1 MKINLLIA
9 LAGMVLV
16 IGQSNCLTPL
26 MDAVLK
32 NNLSEVKK
40 LIKSGVKVNEKDDY
54 GTTALY
60 AAADGASVDIAK
72 ILIKHRAD
80 VNAKDKHGDTP
91 LISAS
96 GAWYALHKKDKS
108 EREKLLD
115 DAAETVKLLLEH
127 GAKVNET
134 DNDGFS
140 ALMFSASSTPK
151 IVMLLLKHGAEVNAK
166 NNYGDTALF
175 QAAGASKPDIVELLI
190 KHRADVNAKDKDG
203 WTAIIPAS
211 MVSSAAFTHDQAE
224 KQKRFDDA
232 AKVVKL
238 LIDKGADVNVKDAYV
253 GATALMHASMIGAI
267 PVAKILIAK
276 GADIKAKDK
285 FGNTA
290 LDYAKKAKQ
299 TEMVKFLEEKMAASG
314 SRAE

>member
-80 VNAKDKHGDTP
+80 VK
-91 LISAS
+91 
-96 GAWYALHKKDKS
+96 
-108 EREKLLD
+108 
-115 DAAETVKLLLEH
+115 
-127 GAKVNET
+127 
-134 DNDGFS
+134 
-140 ALMFSASSTPK
+140 
-151 IVMLLLKHGAEVNAK
+151 
-166 NNYGDTALF
+166 
-175 QAAGASKPDIVELLI
+175 
-190 KHRADVNAKDKDG
+190 AKDKDG
-203 WTAIIPAS
+203 CTPIITAS